1 MPFISF
7 ATALSLGT
15 LIVFLAVPLLLISSS
30 ILYDCF
36 YALVEQSILRNC
48 AVSLRKIYQYDD
60 RSKHGCEKKYS
71 SRPPSSSFSNQYENN
86 QNYTNISKVH
96 MIFMTHLDVGYTAST
111 VREVLEFY
119 VTDHFPAAF
128 NTSRWLRER
137 RRRGEGEE
145 QFVYTTHA
153 WLLDALFVEM

>member
-1 MPFISF
+1 
-7 ATALSLGT
+7 
-15 LIVFLAVPLLLISSS
+15 
-30 ILYDCF
+30 
-36 YALVEQSILRNC
+36 
-48 AVSLRKIYQYDD
+48 
-60 RSKHGCEKKYS
+60 
-71 SRPPSSSFSNQYENN
+71 
-86 QNYTNISKVH
+86 

-111 VREVLEFY
+111 VREVLELY

-153 WLLDALFVEM
+153 WLLDALLRNQSGVVKSRDFYRQLKGAIDRGDVTWHASPFNLQY